1 MLPDRQE
8 FRETLKLGIPMAGAQ
23 LSQLAMS
30 TTDVALVGR
39 LKGEA
44 LAAMAV
50 GQASYG
56 FFLSLGIGLVSA
68 VNPLVSQAHGA
79 ERKKAIPPVVV
90 MGILSGLLCAL
101 ASWLFLWNI
110 EALFQW
116 LDYDPTVARQ
126 ATGYTRAAA
135 LGLPA
140 AFVFFAL
147 KNYLDGVSSPRL
159 PFVVAIAG
167 VVVNGLADYALMF
180 GHWGFPRWGV
190 TGTGAA
196 TSVVN
201 LFMVLTLVLACW
213 KREFTEAF
221 GSQIRKNWREF
232 MEVGLPIAGALALEV
247 GLFVLAA
254 LLMGR
259 LGVAEAAAHQIV
271 LTCAAATFMVPLGIS
286 FAGSTRVGQAIG
298 AKQFGRVRPA
308 GLAAIIIGVGF
319 MACSAAAFIAVP
331 DLFIDLFWDPTV
343 EDDGKIRR
351 FAAQLLFVAGVFQVF
366 DGLQVTSIGA
376 LRGMKDVNIPLV
388 IGAASFW
395 LVGLPVAYY
404 LAFHTPLR
412 HLGMWY
418 GLLLGLVCAGLGMF
432 ARFMLLSGRL
442 LHDPELQERVSAQ
455 ED

>member
-1 MLPDRQE
+1 MPDSKE
-8 FRETLKLGIPMAGAQ
+8 FKETLRLGIPMAGAQ

-68 VNPLVSQAHGA
+68 VNPLVSQAFGA
-79 ERKKAIPPVVV
+79 GRRKAIPPVVV
-90 MGILSGLLCAL
+90 MGIFSGLVCAL
-101 ASWLFLWNI
+101 VSWLFLWNI
-110 EALFQW
+110 EALFEL
-116 LDYDPTVARQ
+116 LDYHPTVARQ

-140 AFVFFAL
+140 AFIFFAL

-159 PFVVAIAG
+159 PFIVAIAG
-167 VVVNGLADYALMF
+167 IVVNGLADYALMF
-180 GHWGFPRWGV
+180 GHWGFPAWGV
-190 TGTGAA
+190 VGTGAA

-201 LFMVLTLVLACW
+201 LFMMLALFAACW
-213 KREFTEAF
+213 ERDFTAAF
-221 GSQIRKNWREF
+221 SAQVRKNWKEF
-232 MEVGLPIAGALALEV
+232 MEVGLPIAGSLALEV

-286 FAGSTRVGQAIG
+286 FAGATRVGQAIG
-298 AKQFGRVRPA
+298 AREFHRVRSA
-308 GLAAIIIGVGF
+308 GMAAIIIGVGF
-319 MACSAAAFIAVP
+319 MVCSALAFITLP
-331 DLFIDLFWDPTV
+331 NLFIDLFWDPTV
-343 EDDGKIRR
+343 ETDGTIRR
-351 FAAQLLFVAGVFQVF
+351 FAVQLLFIAGVFQVF
-366 DGLQVTSIGA
+366 DGLQVTAIGV
-376 LRGMKDVNIPLV
+376 LRGMKDVNVPLL
-388 IGAASFW
+388 IGAGSYW
-395 LVGLPVAYY
+395 LVGLPVAYL
-404 LAFHTPLR
+404 LAFHTHLR

-418 GLLLGLVCAGLGMF
+418 GLLLGLVCAGVGMF
-432 ARFMLLSGRL
+432 TRFWLLSGRL
-442 LHDPELQERVSAQ
+442 TNDNELQERVLA
-455 ED
+455 EEL